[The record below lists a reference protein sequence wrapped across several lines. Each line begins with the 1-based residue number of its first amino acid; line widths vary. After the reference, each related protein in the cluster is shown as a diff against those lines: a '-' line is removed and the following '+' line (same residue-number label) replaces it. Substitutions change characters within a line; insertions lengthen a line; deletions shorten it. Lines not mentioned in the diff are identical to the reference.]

1 MESYKAQ
8 LASYIINIRMNICK
22 YLVNRWKKEIKKR
35 KERATWWILIEN
47 KLEKMHLW
55 GDM

>member
-22 YLVNRWKKEIKKR
+22 YLVNRWKKEKKKEKKR
-35 KERATWWILIEN
+35 ES
-47 KLEKMHLW
+47 HLVNSYRK
-55 GDM
+55 